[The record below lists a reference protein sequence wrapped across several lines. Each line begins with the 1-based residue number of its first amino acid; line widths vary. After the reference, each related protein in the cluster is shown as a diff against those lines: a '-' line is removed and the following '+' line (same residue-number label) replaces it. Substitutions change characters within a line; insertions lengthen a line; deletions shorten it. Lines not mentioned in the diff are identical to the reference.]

1 MSRVNSKP
9 AEVLV
14 SAVLLQPVQT
24 ATERHEPG
32 TLVNWPQAQVEAL
45 VANCSASILTADEM
59 AVVAAE
65 AKAEA
70 KAEAGAEAEAAAAAA
85 ADAAALSGAQAPAGD
100 SLL

>member
-1 MSRVNSKP
+1 MSRGNSKP

-45 VANCSASILTADEM
+45 VANCSASILTADEL

-65 AKAEA
+65 AKA
-70 KAEAGAEAEAAAAAA
+70 KAEAEAAAA